1 MTCCKMHD
9 FYYFEEGFALD
20 FKNVF
25 ENEDEIMDDLSQLS
39 DEGREIILKHY
50 GVKRRSGRYPWDPL
64 LHLPKNY
71 KFIEERDELKKR
83 GLSDNEIAKQMG
95 LSTTTYRSKVT
106 IAKEELKEY
115 NMQRIAKLQAEG
127 KIIDDIAKEIGTTGQ
142 TVRNYIDEMN
152 NPNKSSRAQRVQTE
166 AVADSLKDAVKRS
179 KYVDVGKGVE
189 VQMGISKEKL
199 KAGLNALVESGDYE
213 VHSLRI
219 AQVTDKNNST
229 PVKVLTKAGVE
240 RKDIYKNMDKI
251 RPVEEFAIDG
261 DSRMF
266 QQMER
271 PKSIGW
277 DRVHIRYAI
286 PEGQRGHGT
295 NDDGSTMDGAM
306 FLRPGVKDLNLG
318 KASYAQVRIAVGDTH
333 YLKGMALYGTEEMFK
348 DVPKGTDIIFNTNKT
363 KDKAPQDVLKPLKK
377 NPDGGAPI
385 DGSNPF
391 GATVKRQNV
400 LIDSKGNP
408 VYKKGVTDRHGN
420 KVPEIGA
427 VNIVNEEGDW
437 ANWSKTLSSQF
448 LSKQPTTVVHERLKA
463 TLKQID
469 DEYDS
474 IKKVN
479 NPVIRKQLLDSFS
492 SDLESKQVHMKAA
505 APKGFQGHVI
515 LPVPDMKENEI
526 YAPNYKNGERVVLVR
541 YPHGGRF
548 EMPELTVNN
557 NSVARKMI
565 SKNSPDAVG
574 IHPKVAAKMSGADFD
589 GDTAYLIPN
598 NKGKFKTANSLK
610 ELANFDP
617 NMYQDKPGTFKPIE
631 KKYQQT
637 LMGVVSNLITDMTLQ
652 GAPTSEIARAVKH
665 SMVVIDAE
673 KHKLNYKRS
682 AEENGIDA
690 LMKRYMTHVD
700 RIKYGELERY
710 NPKTRKID
718 RVVDSDTLKKD
729 LNPDAKYTSASTI
742 ISRHKQTVITNGYR
756 VEVPDPKSS
765 TGKTK
770 MVWRNKKETYLVNM
784 VDDANIFLGPNA
796 TKTEHHYADY
806 VNELKAYKKR
816 VDAESADIRM
826 PARDPK
832 AAKIYASEVL
842 SMKEKVNQV
851 KINRIKERQAQ
862 RMAGV
867 SSKAEIARRS
877 EDEVLKKEDI
887 SRIKHQALNKARAQ
901 LGTGRNPV
909 TITDDEWDA
918 VQANAVSGTLLK
930 ELVSF
935 MDDAQLKTL
944 ATPRPN
950 KVMTDAR
957 KNKAKALLANGYT
970 ISQVA
975 ETLGVSPT
983 TIGKIKNE

>member
-1 MTCCKMHD
+1 MD
-9 FYYFEEGFALD
+9 FE
-20 FKNVF
+20 NVF
-25 ENEDEIMDDLSQLS
+25 ENENEIMDDLSQLS
-39 DEGREIILKHY
+39 EEGREIILKHY

-64 LHLPKNY
+64 LHLPKNH

-83 GLSDNEIAKQMG
+83 GFSDNEIAKQMG
-95 LSTTTYRSKVT
+95 LSTTVYRSKVT
-106 IAKEELKEY
+106 IAKEEMKQY
-115 NMQRIAKLQAEG
+115 NMQRIAKLQSEG
-127 KIIDDIAKEIGTTGQ
+127 MIIDDIAKTIGTTGQ

-166 AVADSLKDAVKRS
+166 AVADTLKDAVKRS

-213 VHSLRI
+213 VHNLRI

-229 PVKVLTKAGVE
+229 PVKVLTETGVE
-240 RKDIYKNMDKI
+240 RRDIYKNMDKI
-251 RPVEEFAIDG
+251 RPVQEFALDG
-261 DSRMF
+261 DARMF

-286 PEGQRGHGT
+286 PDGQKGHGT
-295 NDDGSTMDGAM
+295 NDDGAMMDGAM
-306 FLRPGVKDLNLG
+306 FIRPGVKDLNLG

-348 DVPKGTDIIFNTNKT
+348 NIPKGTDIIFNTNKT
-363 KDKAPQDVLKPLKK
+363 KDKAPEDVLKPLKK
-377 NPDGGAPI
+377 NPEGGAPI
-385 DGSNPF
+385 DGPNPF

-400 LIDSKGNP
+400 LVDSKGNP
-408 VYKKGVTDRHGN
+408 VYKKGVTDKHGN
-420 KVPEIGA
+420 KVPEIGS

-437 ANWSKTLSSQF
+437 ASWSKTLSAQF
-448 LSKQPTTVVHERLKA
+448 LSKQPVSVVHERLKA
-463 TLKQID
+463 TMKQVQ

-474 IKKVN
+474 IQKVT
-479 NPVIRKQLLDSFS
+479 NPVIKKQLLESFT
-492 SDLESKQVHMKAA
+492 SDLESKQVHLKAA

-515 LPVPDMKENEI
+515 LPVPDMKENEVF
-526 YAPNYKNGERVVLVR
+526 APNYKNGDRVVLVR

-557 NSVARKMI
+557 NSIARKMI
-565 SKNSPDAVG
+565 SKNSPDAIG
-574 IHPKVAAKMSGADFD
+574 IHPKVASKMSGADFD

-700 RIKYGELERY
+700 RVKYGELERW
-710 NPKTRKID
+710 NPKTRKMD
-718 RVVDSDTLKKD
+718 RVIDPDKLKKD

-742 ISRHKQTVITNGYR
+742 ISRHKQTVITDGYQ
-756 VEVPDPKSS
+756 VEVPDYKSKKD
-765 TGKTK
+765 GATK
-770 MVWRNKKETYLVNM
+770 MVWRNKKETYVINM
-784 VDDANIFLGPNA
+784 LKDANVLLGPNA

-806 VNELKAYKKR
+806 VNDLKGFKNK
-816 VDAESADIRM
+816 VDEEMATIKM

-842 SMKEKVNQV
+842 SMKEKVDQV
-851 KINRIKERQAQ
+851 KVNRIKERQAQ
-862 RMAGV
+862 RMAEV
-867 SSKAEIARRS
+867 TSKAEIARRS
-877 EDEVLKKEDI
+877 EDEVLKKDDI
-887 SRIKHQALNKARAQ
+887 SRIKQQALNKARSMVGA
-901 LGTGRNPV
+901 GRNPV
-909 TITDDEWDA
+909 KITDDEWDA

-935 MDDAQLKTL
+935 MDDTQLKTL
-944 ATPRPN
+944 ATPREN
-950 KVMTDAR
+950 KVMTDNR
-957 KNKAKALLANGYT
+957 KAKAKALLANGYT

-975 ETLGVSPT
+975 ETMGVSPS

>member
-1 MTCCKMHD
+1 MD
-9 FYYFEEGFALD
+9 FG
-20 FKNVF
+20 NVF
-25 ENEDEIMDDLSQLS
+25 RNEEEIVNDLSQLS
-39 DEGREIILKHY
+39 DVGREIILKHY
-50 GVKRRSGRYPWDPL
+50 GVKRKSGRYPWDPS

-71 KFIEERDELKKR
+71 KFIEDRDEMKKR

-95 LSTTTYRSKVT
+95 LSTTVYRSKVT
-106 IAKEELKEY
+106 IAKEELKQY
-115 NMQRIAKLQAEG
+115 NMQRISKLQSEG
-127 KIIDDIAKEIGTTGQ
+127 MIIDDIAKTIGTTGQ
-142 TVRNYIDEMN
+142 TVRNYLDEIK

-166 AVADSLKDAVKRS
+166 AVAQTLEDAVKRS
-179 KYVDVGKGVE
+179 KYIDVGKGVE
-189 VQMGISKEKL
+189 IQMGISKEKL
-199 KAGLNALVESGDYE
+199 KSGLNALVESGEYE
-213 VHSLRI
+213 VHNLRI

-229 PVKVLTKAGVE
+229 PVKVLTKKGVE
-240 RKDIYKNMDKI
+240 RSEIYKNMDKV
-251 RPVEEFAIDG
+251 RPVEEFAING
-261 DSRMF
+261 DARMF

-286 PEGQRGHGT
+286 PEGQKGHGT
-295 NDDGSTMDGAM
+295 NDDGAMMDGAM

-348 DVPKGTDIIFNTNKT
+348 GIPKGTDIIFNTNKT
-363 KDKAPQDVLKPLKK
+363 ANKTPQEVLKELKK
-377 NPDGGAPI
+377 NPEGGAPI

-391 GATVKRQNV
+391 GATVKRQNTLV
-400 LIDSKGNP
+400 DAKGNP
-408 VYKKGVTDRHGN
+408 VYKPGVKDRFGN
-420 KVPEIGA
+420 KVPQIGS

-437 ANWSKTLSSQF
+437 GSWSKALSAQF

-463 TLKQID
+463 TMKQVQ
-469 DEYDS
+469 DEYES
-474 IKKVN
+474 IQKVT
-479 NPVIRKQLLDSFS
+479 NPVIKKQLMESFV

-515 LPVPDMKENEI
+515 LPVPDMKENEV
-526 YAPNYKNGERVVLVR
+526 YAPNYKNGEKVVLIR

-548 EMPELTVNN
+548 EIPELTVNN

-565 SKNSPDAVG
+565 SKDSPDAIG
-574 IHPKVAAKMSGADFD
+574 IHPKVASKMSGADFD
-589 GDTAYLIPN
+589 GDTAYVIPN
-598 NKGKFKTANSLK
+598 NKGKFKSRDSLK
-610 ELANFDP
+610 ELKNFDP
-617 NMYQDKPGTFKPIE
+617 NMYADKPGTFTPIT
-631 KKYQQT
+631 KRYQQT

-652 GAPTSEIARAVKH
+652 GAPSNEIARAVKH

-700 RIKYGELERY
+700 KVKYGDLERY
-710 NPKTRKID
+710 NPKTRRVDKVID
-718 RVVDSDTLKKD
+718 PDKLKKD
-729 LNPDAKYTSASTI
+729 LTPGKEYTSASTI
-742 ISRHKQTVITNGYR
+742 ISRHKQSVITDGYQ
-756 VEVPDPKSS
+756 VEIPDPKSKS
-765 TGKTK
+765 GGTK

-784 VDDANIFLGPNA
+784 VKDANVFLGPNA

-806 VNELKAYKKR
+806 INELKAFKNK
-816 VDAESADIRM
+816 VDSEMSGIKM

-832 AAKIYASEVL
+832 AAKIYAEEVL
-842 SMKEKVNQV
+842 SMKDKVNQV

-862 RMAGV
+862 RMAEV

-877 EDEVLKKEDI
+877 EDEVLKKDEI
-887 SRIKHQALNKARAQ
+887 SRIKQQALNKARSMVGAER
-901 LGTGRNPV
+901 TPV

-918 VQANAVSGTLLK
+918 VQSNAVSGTLLK

-935 MDDAQLKTL
+935 MDDSQLKSL
-944 ATPRPN
+944 ATPRAN
-950 KVMTDAR
+950 KQMTEAR
-957 KNKAKALLANGYT
+957 KSKAKALLANGYT

-975 ETLGVSPT
+975 EALGVSSS
-983 TIGKIKNE
+983 TIGKIKAE